1 MALPTGHSALGIC
14 LYFVFNRK
22 EVNYIKKWKEIG
34 FFIFSASVPDMDY
47 ISYFV
52 LRTKES
58 YLYHHGITHT
68 LGFAILYGVIVAA
81 LYKRFFRE
89 KFIKSFIIFFTLVYS
104 HVLLDFFS
112 TDDVPPIGIMLFYPF
127 SSTYL
132 ISPFAIFGNF
142 LDKGISIPLG
152 GEMLS
157 LKQLMYLLLEVGYE
171 LSIFITIGFLIWYLH
186 LRRALPVS
194 ITRIFCQSDKDFE

>member
-1 MALPTGHSALGIC
+1 MALPTGHSFLGIC
-14 LYFVFNRK
+14 LYFVFIK
-22 EVNYIKKWKEIG
+22 KDISIFKKWKEIV
-34 FFIFSASVPDMDY
+34 FFIFSANVPDIDH
-47 ISYFV
+47 IPYFV
-52 LRTKES
+52 FRTKES

-112 TDDVPPIGIMLFYPF
+112 TDDVTPIGVMLFYPF

-142 LDKGISIPLG
+142 LDKAIYIPLG

-157 LKQLMYLLLEVGYE
+157 LKQLIYLLLEVGYE
-171 LSIFITIGFLIWYLH
+171 LSIFITIGLLIWYLR
-186 LRRALPVS
+186 LRRALPIS
-194 ITRIFCQSDKDFE
+194 ITKIFWQADKDFE